1 MTLEKLLQLKFSA
14 KEVEALSDAEL
25 EALLAPKFNVTRPD
39 LSKWKEEN
47 KDKKVSVGVRSPRL
61 KSSEELDKEA
71 KIKYAKAEVLRR
83 FGLKL

>member
-14 KEVEALSDAEL
+14 SELEALSDAEL
-25 EALLAPKFNVTRPD
+25 EKLLAPKFDVTRPD

-47 KDKKVSVGVRSPRL
+47 KNKKVSMGTRTPKL
-61 KSSEELDKEA
+61 KSSEELDREA